1 MGSFSCEVFNKDGPF
16 VVEIEEK
23 NASSQ
28 LESVETHP
36 DKWMTEL
43 ESLRNEIDK
52 ISIST
57 KMSDEDFM
65 IRVLTS

>member
-1 MGSFSCEVFNKDGPF
+1 MSLKL
-16 VVEIEEK
+16 EK
-23 NASSQ
+23 NFANSQ
-28 LESVETHP
+28 LESVDIHP
-36 DKWMTEL
+36 DEWMTEL

-65 IRVLTS
+65 IHVLNSLTEDYDVVLKSAD